1 MLFRSR
7 RPGPNWSCNSQPV
20 QPLTNNPASLKS
32 QISAMEADGSTN
44 LVAGVMWGW
53 RTISPNGPFANAK
66 SYADTTN
73 RKILIFMTDGQN
85 YWGARDSSPDKSDY
99 SAFGFYWNN
108 RLGQAPVGSGGAL
121 EYVDKQNVRAF
132 LDSKTLTACANAKAA
147 GVTIYTIGFSVD
159 SDRIDEQGE
168 TLLKNCATTPGNYY
182 KATDGAAITAAFQD
196 IITRISMPRL
206 TR

>member
-1 MLFRSR
+1 
-7 RPGPNWSCNSQPV
+7 
-20 QPLTNNPASLKS
+20 
-32 QISAMEADGSTN
+32 
-44 LVAGVMWGW
+44 
-53 RTISPNGPFANAK
+53 
-66 SYADTTN
+66 
-73 RKILIFMTDGQN
+73 MTDGQN